1 MSKTTKYPV
10 SLVGLMLPASLA
22 VVPVA
27 YAGMKS
33 LDDSAMSQISGQS
46 GITIEAGISARAD
59 RLSYFDDG
67 QAIHLEDFRIGGINE
82 GDASFH
88 KTKFDIAGDGALNL
102 EFLAENRRIEIGDI
116 SLAGSDQG
124 MGGIFF
130 DQGRMTSNVSM
141 RSGGALGPSGYTYDF
156 SMSLQGGRLGYRTNG
171 NEVFF
176 NNMTANVTSN
186 NNTLDVNGD
195 TLQLR
200 SPEIDGF
207 LVVGG
212 MLYSDGPV
220 LDYDDVSSLA
230 SYGSF
235 YTDFTL
241 SSETDIKAGGFSG
254 EGLTV
259 DNRTTIQDLNFTYS
273 DNGGYGF
280 SLNDVTGFLNIND
293 LKIDVDNDPLG
304 RQALALRLGSVEGE
318 LDIGNLGLGVASSRR
333 VGAFNLSFLFDDREF
348 NGRTYTNAVYL
359 QGGGHVDAGPQ
370 GLRAAAEWSL
380 SNADLAWTE
389 DGNKVIFSGIQSW
402 GQGDFT
408 VNVTRDEQRNG
419 TQFYDGIRLGFENVS
434 AGYRINGLR
443 IGDEDAALQGGTELL
458 LALGFYPS
466 YEFDLDGHMTI
477 GAGGAEGSGLT
488 INSDIQI
495 RNGKAAIV
503 ANPYDEGQGEVT
515 QTGLWFTE
523 LSYDS
528 HVRDMTVDATNEGL
542 AIITGESWGTM
553 DIGNIRVGGKNG
565 GASFGRLVIQSYEKG
580 SSIRIERGGS
590 GTVCVGGSGGTA
602 AACAAS
608 GGAWEDRG
616 EQGVTVRLKQ
626 IFAKALNDT
635 RKNAITWETNRE
647 VDASGNPINDTG
659 TKLVLNDIYT
669 SDGDDSSSNEFGIRT
684 ELGIDVYQT
693 KVVKKEDGPDS
704 QGVTGS
710 RGDERIMDAQAPS
723 GYRYVSNPTAAE
735 KENRPL
741 GFAVQARSQFKELSI
756 NNIDL
761 VHSTGGAQTALYGA
775 KLQNVDIKANLTAT
789 PIQ

>member
-1 MSKTTKYPV
+1 MNKTTKYSV
-10 SLVGLMLPASLA
+10 SHVGFLVPALMAA
-22 VVPVA
+22 APVA
-27 YAGMKS
+27 HGGMKS

-46 GITIEAGISARAD
+46 GITIEAGIGATAD
-59 RLSYFDDG
+59 RLTYFDDG

-82 GDASFH
+82 GETSFH
-88 KTKFDIAGDGALNL
+88 KTKIDIGSDGALNL

-116 SLAGSDQG
+116 SLPGSDKG

-130 DQGRMTSNVSM
+130 DQGRVTSNISL
-141 RSGGALGPSGYTYDF
+141 RSGGALGPSGYTYDS

-171 NEVFF
+171 NEVFL
-176 NNMTANVTSN
+176 NNMTATVTSN
-186 NNTLDVNGD
+186 NNTLDVDGQ

-200 SPEIDGF
+200 SPEITGF

-212 MLYSDGPV
+212 MLFSDGPV
-220 LDYDDVSSLA
+220 ADYSDVSSLD

-235 YTDFTL
+235 FTNFTL
-241 SSETDIKAGGFSG
+241 SSETDITAGGLSG
-254 EGLTV
+254 EGLTI
-259 DNRTTIQDLNFTYS
+259 DNRTTIQNLNFTYS

-280 SLNDVTGFLNIND
+280 SLDNVTGFLDIND
-293 LKIDVDNDPLG
+293 LKVDVDNDPAG
-304 RQALALRLGSVEGE
+304 RQALALRLGSLEGE
-318 LDIGNLGLGVASSRR
+318 LDIANVGLGIATSRR
-333 VGAFNLSFLFDDREF
+333 VGSFNLSFLFDDREF

-359 QGGGHVDAGPQ
+359 QGGGHADAGPQ

-389 DGNKVIFSGIQSW
+389 DGNKVIFSGLQSW

-419 TQFYDGIRLGFENVS
+419 TQFYDGIRIGFEDVS

-443 IGDEDAALQGGTELL
+443 VGDTDAPLQGGTELL
-458 LALGFYPS
+458 LALGFYPA

-495 RNGKAAIV
+495 RNGKAAVIV
-503 ANPYDEGQGEVT
+503 NPYDEGQGEVT

-523 LSYDS
+523 LNYDS
-528 HVRDMTVDATNEGL
+528 HVRDMTVDATNDGL

-553 DIGNIRVGGKNG
+553 DIGNVRVGGKNG
-565 GASFGRLVIQSYEKG
+565 GESFGRVVIQSYEKG
-580 SSIRIERGGS
+580 SSMRIERGGS

-602 AACAAS
+602 AECGAS
-608 GGAWEDRG
+608 GGVWEDRG
-616 EQGVTVRLKQ
+616 TQGVTVKLKQ
-626 IFAKALNDT
+626 IFAKALDDT
-635 RKNAITWETNRE
+635 RKNAITWETNRDL
-647 VDASGNPINDTG
+647 DASGNPINDTG

-669 SDGDDSSSNEFGIRT
+669 SDGDDSGSNEFGIRT
-684 ELGIDVYQT
+684 ELGVDVYQT

-710 RGDERIMDAQAPS
+710 RGDERIMDAAAPA
-723 GYRYVSNPTAAE
+723 GYRYVSNPTE
-735 KENRPL
+735 SQKENRPL

-761 VHSTGGAQTALYGA
+761 VHPTGGAQTALYGA